1 MTYYTTGNELITQ
14 PIAENSST
22 QKQRLGQIVKAFD
35 PTYGEG
41 EFIYLKGVAS
51 TIVGSCVTWNSSTYQ
66 TTLAAVSANL
76 PMSVAFAM
84 SACVANEYGW
94 YQISG
99 LAVAAK
105 SATICCVAGAAV
117 AVKTTGLISK
127 TSTSGKQLLNA
138 IVTTT
143 ASAATGRTTVLL
155 QINRP
160 CHQGGIG
167 S

>member
-22 QKQRLGQIVKAFD
+22 QKQRLGQITKAFD
-35 PTYGEG
+35 PVYGEG

-51 TIVGSCVTWNSSTYQ
+51 TIVGSAVTWNSSSHA
-66 TTLAAVSANL
+66 TTLSAVAAGL
-76 PMSVAFAM
+76 PFPVAFAM
-84 SACVANEYGW
+84 SACVAGEYGW

-105 SATICCVAGAAV
+105 AATICCVAGAGV

-127 TSTSGKQLLNA
+127 TGSGKELQRALVA
-138 IVTTT
+138 TT

-155 QINRP
+155 HISRP
-160 CHQGGIG
+160 HHQGRIT
-167 S
+167 

>member
-1 MTYYTTGNELITQ
+1 MAYYPTTGELITQ

-22 QKQRLGQIVKAFD
+22 QKQRLGQIVRAFD
-35 PTYGEG
+35 STYGEG

-51 TIVGSCVTWNSSTYQ
+51 TVVGSCVTWNSSSHA
-66 TTLAAVSANL
+66 TTLAAVGANISF
-76 PMSVAFAM
+76 PVAFAM
-84 SACVANEYGW
+84 SACVAGEYGW

-105 SATICCVAGAAV
+105 AATVCLVAGAAV
-117 AVKTTGLISK
+117 AIKTTGLVA
-127 TSTSGKQLLNA
+127 TTGSGKELQGA
-138 IVTTT
+138 VVTTT
-143 ASAATGRTTVLL
+143 ASAATGRTTVLV

-160 CHQGGIG
+160 TIQGRV